1 MLKGDRMKVHDLTT
15 KSVKRVYR
23 YKCITPDCMI
33 VGKKVLLDREPIE
46 VRCHLCGKVMKRIV
60 Q

>member
-1 MLKGDRMKVHDLTT
+1 MKVHDLTT

-33 VGKKVLLDREPIE
+33 VGKKILLDREPIE

-60 Q
+60 E